1 MERNSVKYYKKDLSK
16 NSYENKAM
24 PIKVTMEDINVE
36 RKKLLKLLE
45 NELKEILLD
54 ELLSNVSKNDL
65 KNYKGIKDYCLL
77 LASLSILPKYVNE
90 AFKTLSEVYD
100 MRLQNSLLIDGM
112 LKEQREKL
120 SNVYDQGNDLKNIE
134 NDILYSLKK
143 QNKYEYKTINTY
155 LEIIIAN
162 SENILSNDLEN
173 MFKSIK
179 KRYIMFIR
187 RKNKNI

>member
-1 MERNSVKYYKKDLSK
+1 MKKGFSSRFLKKIVVIFLCIGVVFSF
-16 NSYENKAM
+16 SGCL
-24 PIKVTMEDINVE
+24 VE
-36 RKKLLKLLE
+36 WIA
-45 NELKEILLD
+45 N
-54 ELLSNVSKNDL
+54 
-65 KNYKGIKDYCLL
+65 
-77 LASLSILPKYVNE
+77 
-90 AFKTLSEVYD
+90 
-100 MRLQNSLLIDGM
+100 
-112 LKEQREKL
+112 
-120 SNVYDQGNDLKNIE
+120 
-134 NDILYSLKK
+134 SLKK